1 MSNRRKLPRD
11 YSDPQHRQ
19 GRVQDRWPSRLVG
32 DLLALP
38 GQACVMFLA
47 AGALGSAAL
56 IAAPASVAASAPA
69 TSGTAGSPAVS
80 LTADV
85 QTPSASTPQ
94 SPLYLV
100 PQTPPT
106 AANPFVTL
114 VPSTSPQP
122 LPPGTM
128 FALPNGKITS
138 DPAVAAAAVPLPA
151 PATLPADAVTYG
163 PTPPDGPTGPSTTSP
178 LPVTG
183 PTPVTFY
190 ANYAKGIG
198 GMVSY
203 TPDLSGQTDGTAS
216 IGILFG
222 WGANAGV
229 RIGTPAPQGFDVSV
243 PVTAMAGPVTGT
255 ATWDITNGS
264 VAISGSVDGQTRAL
278 PVGSTG
284 WSAGAT
290 YIQNSDGTWTVL
302 PRGSVWGSADP
313 QLTVGLAVSFPLPK
327 DFVSTSVQAIGDAA
341 SYEAGLVPP
350 QQGPAAAPAQPAP
363 EIPALM
369 PGGPTLD
376 QLMPAIAPSQGFPD
390 PGSVNA
396 NSGLAWLAQQPPTPG
411 MSFQDIINTYSQAP
425 APAPA
430 PAPEQHGQA
439 DQSPVTNVASSSDV
453 DAPANNGPSGA
464 VAMATTGSPA
474 PVLASADDTSDGP
487 ATPATTP
494 STGGTGGAQTADAQ
508 PDLSQPDTNATMVT
522 MSDPTD
528 QPKTG

>member
-1 MSNRRKLPRD
+1 MSNRRKLPPD

-19 GRVQDRWPSRLVG
+19 GRVQHRWPSRLVG

-56 IAAPASVAASAPA
+56 IAVPASAAASAPA
-69 TSGTAGSPAVS
+69 TPGAGSPAVS

-85 QTPSASTPQ
+85 QTPPASTPQ

-128 FALPNGKITS
+128 FVLPNGKITS

-151 PATLPADAVTYG
+151 PATLPADAMTYG
-163 PTPPDGPTGPSTTSP
+163 PTLPNGSTGPSTTSP

-190 ANYAKGIG
+190 ANYANGIG
-198 GMVSY
+198 GMFSY
-203 TPDLSGQTDGTAS
+203 SPDLSGQTGGTTS
-216 IGILFG
+216 VGILFG

-243 PVTAMAGPVTGT
+243 PMTAVLGPVTGT
-255 ATWDITNGS
+255 ATWDITNSS
-264 VAISGSVDGQTRAL
+264 VALSGAVDGQTRAL

-284 WSAGAT
+284 WSVGAT

-302 PRGSVWGSADP
+302 PRGGVWGSADP

-327 DFVSTSVQAIGDAA
+327 DFVSTSVQAIADAA
-341 SYEAGLVPP
+341 TYEAGLVPP
-350 QQGPAAAPAQPAP
+350 QQEPAAAPAQPAP
-363 EIPALM
+363 QVPSLM
-369 PGGPTLD
+369 PGDPTLD
-376 QLMPAIAPSQGFPD
+376 QLMLPIAPSQGFPD
-390 PGSVNA
+390 PASVNA
-396 NSGLAWLAQQPPTPG
+396 NSGLAGLAQQPPTAG
-411 MSFQDIINTYSQAP
+411 MSFQDIVNTYSQAPALVP

-439 DQSPVTNVASSSDV
+439 DQPPGTDVAD
-453 DAPANNGPSGA
+453 
-464 VAMATTGSPA
+464 
-474 PVLASADDTSDGP
+474 DGP

-494 STGGTGGAQTADAQ
+494 GTGGTGGAQTANAQ
-508 PDLSQPDTNATMVT
+508 PDLSQPDTNTTMVT

-528 QPKTG
+528 QPKTMQG

>member
-1 MSNRRKLPRD
+1 MSNRRKLSRD

-19 GRVQDRWPSRLVG
+19 GRVQHRWPSRLAG

-56 IAAPASVAASAPA
+56 IAVPAS
-69 TSGTAGSPAVS
+69 TAGSPALS

-85 QTPSASTPQ
+85 QTLSASTPQ

-100 PQTPPT
+100 PQKPPT

-151 PATLPADAVTYG
+151 PTTLPADAMTYG
-163 PTPPDGPTGPSTTSP
+163 PTLPNGSTGPSTTSP

-190 ANYAKGIG
+190 ANYANGIG
-198 GMVSY
+198 GMFSY
-203 TPDLSGQTDGTAS
+203 SPDLSGQTDGTAS
-216 IGILFG
+216 VGILFG

-243 PVTAMAGPVTGT
+243 PITAVVGPVTGT
-255 ATWDITNGS
+255 ATWDITHSS
-264 VAISGSVDGQTRAL
+264 VALSGAVDGQTQAL

-284 WSAGAT
+284 WSVGAT

-302 PRGSVWGSADP
+302 PRGGVWGSANP

-327 DFVSTSVQAIGDAA
+327 DFVSTSVQAISDAA
-341 SYEAGLVPP
+341 TYEAGLVPP
-350 QQGPAAAPAQPAP
+350 QQGPAAAPTQSAP
-363 EIPALM
+363 EVPSLV

-376 QLMPAIAPSQGFPD
+376 QLMLPIAPSQGFPD
-390 PGSVNA
+390 PASVNA
-396 NSGLAWLAQQPPTPG
+396 NSGLAGLAQQPPTAG

-430 PAPEQHGQA
+430 PAPAQHGQA
-439 DQSPVTNVASSSDV
+439 DQ
-453 DAPANNGPSGA
+453 PSGTD
-464 VAMATTGSPA
+464 V
-474 PVLASADDTSDGP
+474 ADDTNDGP

-494 STGGTGGAQTADAQ
+494 STGGTGGAQTANAQ
-508 PDLSQPDTNATMVT
+508 TDLSQPDTNTTMVT

-528 QPKTG
+528 QPKTMQG

>member
-11 YSDPQHRQ
+11 YSDPQDRQ
-19 GRVQDRWPSRLVG
+19 GRVQHRWPSRLVG
-32 DLLALP
+32 DLLTLP

-56 IAAPASVAASAPA
+56 IAVPASAVASAPA
-69 TSGTAGSPAVS
+69 TSGTAGSAAVS

-85 QTPSASTPQ
+85 QTLSASTPQ

-128 FALPNGKITS
+128 FVLPNGKITS

-151 PATLPADAVTYG
+151 PATLPADAMTYG
-163 PTPPDGPTGPSTTSP
+163 PTLPDGSTGPSTTSP

-190 ANYAKGIG
+190 ANYANGIG
-198 GMVSY
+198 GMFSY
-203 TPDLSGQTDGTAS
+203 TPDLSGQTGGTAS
-216 IGILFG
+216 AGILFG

-243 PVTAMAGPVTGT
+243 PITAMLGPVTGT
-255 ATWDITNGS
+255 ATWDITNSS
-264 VAISGSVDGQTRAL
+264 VALSGSVDGRTQAL

-284 WSAGAT
+284 WSVGAT

-302 PRGSVWGSADP
+302 PRGGVWGSADP

-327 DFVSTSVQAIGDAA
+327 DFVSTSVQAIADAA
-341 SYEAGLVPP
+341 TYEAGLVPP
-350 QQGPAAAPAQPAP
+350 QQEPAAAPTQPAP
-363 EIPALM
+363 EAPSLM
-369 PGGPTLD
+369 PGDPTLN
-376 QLMPAIAPSQGFPD
+376 QLMLPIAPSQGFPD
-390 PGSVNA
+390 PASVNA
-396 NSGLAWLAQQPPTPG
+396 NSGLTWLAQQPATAG
-411 MSFQDIINTYSQAP
+411 MSFQDVINTYSQ
-425 APAPA
+425 A

-439 DQSPVTNVASSSDV
+439 DQPPGTDV
-453 DAPANNGPSGA
+453 
-464 VAMATTGSPA
+464 
-474 PVLASADDTSDGP
+474 ADDTNDGP

-494 STGGTGGAQTADAQ
+494 STGGTGGAQTADAE
-508 PDLSQPDTNATMVT
+508 PDLSQPDTNTNTTMVT
-522 MSDPTD
+522 LSDPTD
-528 QPKTG
+528 QLKTMQG